1 MMTGVPLPAAL
12 SGTVVERVIRIDSAL
27 LYIVN
32 GALCFI
38 ADFQRYV
45 AVGGLSEDDARAA
58 LYAMLDIYFEGRPT
72 AMIGSI
78 VPFAT
83 ENLPTGCLPCDGSI
97 YSATDYPELFAVLD
111 SALKISPT
119 EFRTPNLNGRFIR
132 GTDPAGILP
141 FMEGGEAEVVL
152 SIDQIPA
159 HRHEYGA
166 RIGATAFGSV
176 AQVAVPSNTGSVV
189 TRQTGSVGGGQAHNN
204 LPPFLA
210 LRYGIIAR

>member
-1 MMTGVPLPAAL
+1 MPGVPLPVAL
-12 SGTVVERVIRIDSAL
+12 SGTVVERVIRVDSAL

-58 LYAMLDIYFEGRPT
+58 LYAMLDTYFEGRPT
-72 AMIGSI
+72 VIGSI

-83 ENLPTGCLPCDGSI
+83 ASVPAGCLPCDGST
-97 YSATDYPELFAVLD
+97 YNAADYPELFAVLD

-132 GTDPAGILP
+132 GMDPAGIPP
-141 FMEGGEAEVVL
+141 FTQGGEAAVTLTVNQL
-152 SIDQIPA
+152 PA
-159 HRHEYGA
+159 HSHGYGA
-166 RIGATAFGSV
+166 RTGATAFGSV

-189 TRQTGSVGGGQAHNN
+189 TRQTADAGGGQAHNN

-210 LRYGIIAR
+210 LRYGIVAR